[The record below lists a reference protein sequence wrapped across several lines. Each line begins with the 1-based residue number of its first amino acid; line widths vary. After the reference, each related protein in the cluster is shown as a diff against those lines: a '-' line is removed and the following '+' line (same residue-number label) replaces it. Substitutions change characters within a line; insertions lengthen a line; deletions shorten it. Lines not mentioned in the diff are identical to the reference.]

1 MKKIVYIIF
10 LAFII
15 SNSTTTNFKISGM
28 MCGVGCVKN
37 ITNNTM
43 KIEGVKAC
51 TVNYESESMEIIFD
65 SNIINIKQ
73 IKEELQNTTHYSFII
88 KKEKS
93 NTLSIFWNKLFN

>member
-15 SNSTTTNFKISGM
+15 SNSTRTNFKISGM

-43 KIEGVKAC
+43 KIEGVKEC
-51 TVNYESESMEIIFD
+51 TVSYESESMEIIFD
-65 SNIINIKQ
+65 SNIVNRKK
-73 IKEELQNTTHYSFII
+73 IKEELQNTTHYSFFI

-93 NTLSIFWNKLFN
+93 NSFSMFWNKLFN

>member
-15 SNSTTTNFKISGM
+15 SNSTITNFKISGM

-37 ITNNTM
+37 ITDNTM
-43 KIEGVKAC
+43 KIKGVKEC

-65 SNIINIKQ
+65 SNLVNIKK
-73 IKEELQNTTHYSFII
+73 IKEELQNATHYSYII

-93 NTLSIFWNKLFN
+93 NSFSIFWNKLFN